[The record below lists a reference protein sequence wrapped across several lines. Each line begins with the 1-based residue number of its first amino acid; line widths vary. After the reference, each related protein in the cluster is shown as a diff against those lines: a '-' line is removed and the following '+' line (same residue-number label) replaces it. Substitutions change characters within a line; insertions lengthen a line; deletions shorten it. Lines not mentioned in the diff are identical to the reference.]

1 MNDRLSLL
9 LGNFYLQLKRREKL
23 ALKKPIEIVEIKN
36 VSIFEKVYKTCA
48 SAYLNN
54 KFQIIFPF
62 YI

>member
-36 VSIFEKVYKTCA
+36 VSIFEKVYKHVQVPT
-48 SAYLNN
+48 
-54 KFQIIFPF
+54 
-62 YI
+62 